1 MIIALARMRLVAFL
15 RTGRALAPLLA
26 VLVVL
31 GVLYGGGA
39 ARAGEAYGVSAV
51 VLFPVLAWQ
60 SKLLLDVEPDVQRR
74 IARVSVGPR
83 GEAVAGLL
91 AATAA
96 AVGAGVLALVVP
108 WIVGGIAGPN
118 IASGLVWGLWAHL
131 LAAVA
136 GVALGALASRATTR
150 TALYG
155 VTVLAVGVVGGL
167 VFGLKS
173 SIAPWLAPPLLA
185 TARALT
191 ANPGP
196 TAATAAVLTGHALT
210 WSAVLLAGYGWLRR
224 TRS

>member
-1 MIIALARMRLVAFL
+1 MIVALARMRLAAFL

-51 VLFPVLAWQ
+51 MLFPVLAWQ
-60 SKLLLDVEPDVQRR
+60 TKLLLDVEPDVQRR

-96 AVGAGVLALVVP
+96 AVGAGLLALAVP
-108 WIVGGIAGPN
+108 WIVGGIAGPS
-118 IASGLVWGLWAHL
+118 IVSGLAWGLWAHL
-131 LAAVA
+131 LAAAV

-155 VTVLAVGVVGGL
+155 LTVLAVGVVCGL

-196 TAATAAVLTGHALT
+196 TAATAVTLTGHALL
-210 WSAVLLAGYGWLRR
+210 WSAVLLGFYGWLRR